1 MAYIVTLFEERQE
14 VFVDCIDAIAISS
27 ARIANILT
35 PENYG
40 MKVPSCPEWTLL
52 DLVIHVGQ
60 VQEFWS
66 HNIREAN
73 AYAPWSGART
83 MPPSDGDTST
93 WMRDQTK
100 SLIDAISF
108 SFEDSPCWTWWE
120 EPRTAK
126 AVSLHQ
132 VQEAEVHRWDAELAI
147 GQPAPLPLEIASDGL
162 TEFLHVHR
170 FSIEEL
176 KLPHIQIEASD
187 VEGVWYI
194 NASAKHAVTVRAT
207 ASDLVLFLYG
217 RLSTEALII
226 EGNPEAIERLAL
238 AIPQINS

>member
-1 MAYIVTLFEERQE
+1 VN
-14 VFVDCIDAIAISS
+14 CIDAIATSS
-27 ARIANILT
+27 HRIADLLT
-35 PENYG
+35 PDNYDRR
-40 MKVPSCPEWTLL
+40 VPSCPEWSLL
-52 DLVIHVGQ
+52 DLTIHLGQ

-66 HNIREAN
+66 HSIREAN
-73 AYAPWSGART
+73 ADAPWSGDRT
-83 MPPSDGDTST
+83 YPRSNEDAST
-93 WMRDQTK
+93 WMRNQTK
-100 SLIDAISF
+100 KLVEAIST
-108 SFEDSPCWTWWE
+108 SSEESPCWTWWE
-120 EPRTAK
+120 DPRTAK

-194 NASAKHAVTVRAT
+194 NASAKHALTVRAT